1 MIAADYSPAKIACC
15 DAHRGRLT
23 RRHGTLSLIEIRS
36 IAQTFASRCNLFR
49 KVAPP
54 VKL

>member
-1 MIAADYSPAKIACC
+1 MIAADYGLVKIDCC
-15 DAHRGRLT
+15 DAHCVGLT